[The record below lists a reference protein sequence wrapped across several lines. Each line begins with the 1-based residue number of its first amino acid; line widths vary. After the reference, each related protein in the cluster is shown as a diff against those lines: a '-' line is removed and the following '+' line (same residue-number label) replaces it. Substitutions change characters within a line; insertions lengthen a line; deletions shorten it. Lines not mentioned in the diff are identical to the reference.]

1 MALFGLSPFFFS
13 VIGSNFF
20 TNPNTGLLD
29 VTHYTRFI
37 ALINCVVYAG
47 GFVILKEVPQAIDVI
62 SVTEAQSDC
71 VTRAE
76 DENTPLLSN
85 ATTCAYQPVVNKSA
99 NPTISELL
107 ARLDFWLLGLFCMMV
122 FGFVR
127 SSCQYVQT
135 HTHEYSQCEM
145 IISNIGA
152 IFASLPPSE
161 FSSGQKYPDSGVAFQ
176 VNLISAA
183 NTVTRI
189 SVGPIADFVSP
200 IAAYLPSGAHVFPR
214 KHKISRFAFLS
225 GSALLLMLVSLWVVS
240 AIQSRSQLWVLR

>member
-29 VTHYTRFI
+29 VTHYTKFI
-37 ALINCVVYAG
+37 ALINFIVYAG
-47 GFVILKEVPQAIDVI
+47 GFVFLKEVPQTIDVV
-62 SVTEAQSDC
+62 SVTEAQNDC
-71 VTRAE
+71 ITRAE
-76 DENTPLLSN
+76 DENTPLLF
-85 ATTCAYQPVVNKSA
+85 AVVNKSA

-107 ARLDFWLLGLFCMMV
+107 AQLDFWLLGLFCMIV

-127 SSCQYVQT
+127 SSCQCVQT

-145 IISNIGA
+145 IISNIGT
-152 IFASLPPSE
+152 IFASLPPLE

-200 IAAYLPSGAHVFPR
+200 IAAYLPSGAHIFPR

-225 GSALLLMLVSLWVVS
+225 GPALMLMLLSLWVVS
-240 AIQSRSQLWVLR
+240 AVQSQSQLWVLR